1 MNQICSCG
9 IPSISTVTGR
19 WDRPVGVGGVLVL
32 PRRHSELAGLV
43 PGCRPAVSIRDRMV
57 EKRREGG

>member
-19 WDRPVGVGGVLVL
+19 WVLVL